1 MPNKSRPE
9 RRGAGTA
16 PGVEGAAVPR
26 RHDTSASQAGS
37 SSTDHPGVLK
47 PKPVPHVQATPPQLK
62 YLGGYPTQLLQQ
74 VQGLI
79 DQGKLAEVLAQR
91 YPEAHEVKSDT
102 ALYDYVMDLKARYM
116 RNADQIHKVAY
127 DNKLKVISQ
136 ALGTHTAVSRVQ
148 GGKLK
153 AKREIRV
160 ASLFKDAP
168 AAFLRMIVVH
178 ELAHLKEKA
187 HDKAFY
193 QLCLHMEPSYHQLEF
208 DLRLYLTA
216 QDLAAS
222 ASAAAGDA
230 A

>member
-1 MPNKSRPE
+1 MPNKSRPD
-9 RRGAGTA
+9 
-16 PGVEGAAVPR
+16 EGDGR
-26 RHDTSASQAGS
+26 LR
-37 SSTDHPGVLK
+37 
-47 PKPVPHVQATPPQLK
+47 PKALPVIRNVSPQLK
-62 YLGGYPTQLLQQ
+62 YLAGYPPHLLQQ

-91 YPEAHEVKSDT
+91 YPEPHELKSDT

-116 RNADQIHKVAY
+116 RNADQINKVAY
-127 DNKLKVISQ
+127 DNKLKVISH

-160 ASLFKDAP
+160 ASLFKEAP
-168 AAFLRMIVVH
+168 SAFLRMIVVH

-193 QLCLHMEPSYHQLEF
+193 QLCMHMEPAYHQLEF

-216 QDLAAS
+216 LDLTGGGADLSVDAPSPS
-222 ASAAAGDA
+222 A
-230 A
+230 